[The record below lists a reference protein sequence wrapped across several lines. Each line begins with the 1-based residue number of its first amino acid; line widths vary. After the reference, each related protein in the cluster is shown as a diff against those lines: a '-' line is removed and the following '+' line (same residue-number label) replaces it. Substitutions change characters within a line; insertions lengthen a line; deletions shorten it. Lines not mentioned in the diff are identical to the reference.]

1 MIERGKTMATQNKVF
16 KEVTVDSIAADF
28 LKEKQ
33 KKSKKLLPKHEE
45 VVEIKTTKIFNLT
58 SDQIE
63 KIVSDYLELKDA
75 SFEWD
80 TLHLNCSISAS
91 NKITKRK

>member
-1 MIERGKTMATQNKVF
+1 MATTNKVF
-16 KEVTVDSIAADF
+16 KDVTVESIAADF

-33 KKSKKLLPKHEE
+33 KKTKKLLPKHEQ
-45 VVEIKTTKIFNLT
+45 VIDIKITKIFNLT

-63 KIVSDYLELKDA
+63 KIVSDYLGLKDA

-80 TLHLNCSISAS
+80 TQHLNCTISAS
-91 NKITKRK
+91 NKTTKRK